1 MDPRT
6 GRFIGVDP
14 LAGNEFDPPSLHKYL
29 YAAADPAN
37 RIDPTGR
44 EFTIASLTTVSG
56 VLNTIN
62 AISLGVTVFTTAFQ
76 ATTIFYRLSTDDQY
90 ELEDALE
97 DARKAG
103 TTAAVHALLNF
114 AAPLAAGR
122 IISQLGTLGLI
133 KLGNVARANGLLAE
147 HLVGNA
153 NGLWVALRKVPLP
166 TGGIPDFVTR
176 TALHEVKNG
185 ARLLWSNRKLRDQ
198 LTEYA
203 MYCAQ
208 TGREM
213 VVHVRP
219 GAQVA
224 GNLVSNLNRILQANG
239 GAALRIVRDIPDHLR
254 VVP

>member
-1 MDPRT
+1 MDPF
-6 GRFIGVDP
+6 G
-14 LAGNEFDPPSLHKYL
+14 GNEFDPPSLHRYL
-29 YAAADPAN
+29 YAGADPAN
-37 RIDPTGR
+37 KIDPTGL

-76 ATTIFYRLSTDDQY
+76 ATTIAHRLSTDDQY

-103 TTAAVHALLNF
+103 TTAALHALLNF

-122 IISQLGTLGLI
+122 IISQLGTLGVI
-133 KLGNVARANGLLAE
+133 RLGNVARANGLLAE
-147 HLVGNA
+147 HLVANA

-166 TGGIPDFVTR
+166 TGGIPDFVTK

-198 LTEYA
+198 LIEYA
-203 MYCAQ
+203 TYCAQ
-208 TGREM
+208 TGKEM
-213 VVHVRP
+213 VLHVRP
-219 GAQVA
+219 GARV
-224 GNLVSNLNRILQANG
+224 GSNLISNLNQILQRAG
-239 GAALRIVRDIPDHLR
+239 GKPLQVIRDIPDHLR
-254 VVP
+254 VIP